1 MSEQKQMTETQ
12 ERMNNC
18 AQEVLAVL
26 HKYDC
31 VLSIQTQIDCNGNTN
46 SGIGIIPINRE
57 IKISPQVVDQE
68 DLEKEEELVNEE

>member
-1 MSEQKQMTETQ
+1 MT
-12 ERMNNC
+12 NC
-18 AQEVLAVL
+18 AKEVLAVL

-57 IKISPQVVDQE
+57 ININPQVVNQE
-68 DLEKEEELVNEE
+68 DLEEEIVNEE